1 MIFFPRPVQT
11 MEYSISVSTLF
22 FCCFSYRLDTDFN
35 RDSSTDTVFSS
46 AVQGGN
52 ATQTAFRPRT
62 VASAFTLQYYE
73 GAKIGEPQA
82 SFTPTRPES
91 TDYTRQ
97 PTARSARRIAH
108 HATIAAAEAS
118 ANFNLAAAVGAPAD
132 LTSAV
137 HAPTAMASAV
147 HAPAELT
154 STVRAPADLTYAVQ
168 VSAGL
173 NTAVPTTV

>member
-1 MIFFPRPVQT
+1 

-137 HAPTAMASAV
+137 HATTDLTSAV
-147 HAPAELT
+147 HADWT
-154 STVRAPADLTYAVQ
+154 SAVHI
-168 VSAGL
+168 
-173 NTAVPTTV
+173 PTDWPLLYMLRLIWPLLYMPRLMWPLRYMLRLI